1 MSTCCFCYGVRRPRP
16 VGLNLPLWTSRSTKT
31 TPAIT
36 LNPSRGP
43 EVILIC
49 IQHGGSGDGGEGA
62 GSGGGA
68 IGQIDEYAI
77 DEPGSGAGETAT
89 DN

>member
-1 MSTCCFCYGVRRPRP
+1 MV
-16 VGLNLPLWTSRSTKT
+16 
-31 TPAIT
+31 
-36 LNPSRGP
+36 
-43 EVILIC
+43 E
-49 IQHGGSGDGGEGA
+49 EGA